1 MIHEGVGARCRLIE
15 SNEKFRSLPNEYH
28 VLPAREMR
36 RRRRSRNGQNAEQ
49 CAVDMKRMR
58 HSNRHDLPDLAGS
71 ELGLDIDTFHI
82 KRLPI
87 YPYEGDHV
95 GMLAS
100 LRAVHANSAVHNE
113 LPPAHRRSLRGRRD

>member
-58 HSNRHDLPDLAGS
+58 HSNRHDLPDLAGC
-71 ELGLDIDTFHI
+71 ELGLDIDTFDI
-82 KRLPI
+82 QPLPLC
-87 YPYEGDHV
+87 PYEGDL
-95 GMLAS
+95 LAS
-100 LRAVHANSAVHNE
+100 LV
-113 LPPAHRRSLRGRRD
+113 SLRA